1 MDLGKQRRMINVVP
15 TDVTVAPAEPALT
28 LTPEVARE
36 LLGDDAVLE
45 EAVAS
50 ADLAK
55 LGQAR

>member
-15 TDVTVAPAEPALT
+15 TDVSVAPAEPVLT

-55 LGQAR
+55 PGQAR